1 MPQESLISLLQ
12 SFFHETVSPLEGVLT
27 LLVITGLSLALAAR
41 AVERR
46 EYVLEQ

>member
-1 MPQESLISLLQ
+1 MPQDSTLGMLQ
-12 SFFHETVSPLEGVLT
+12 SFFRDSPSIVVCLVM
-27 LLVITGLSLALAAR
+27 LLVFLAGFLFLAAR

>member
-1 MPQESLISLLQ
+1 MPQDNLIATLQ
-12 SFFHETVSPLEGVLT
+12 SFFREAVSPLEAVLT
-27 LLVITGLSLALAAR
+27 LGVVLVVSLGLAAR